1 MTGSDTCSLAFVR
14 YLYDMGILTR
24 QDKLHRYRPFV
35 EILRPCSHC
44 NCNYIV
50 QLYHHRDKH
59 VLYMNKCGAIMQL
72 DICIKSLKDHYNN
85 LVQVH
90 REMIVRCG
98 RNEYVKDTI
107 TRDMLIALAEYM
119 TSRHASV

>member
-1 MTGSDTCSLAFVR
+1 
-14 YLYDMGILTR
+14 
-24 QDKLHRYRPFV
+24 
-35 EILRPCSHC
+35 
-44 NCNYIV
+44 
-50 QLYHHRDKH
+50 
-59 VLYMNKCGAIMQL
+59 MQL